1 MRGKR
6 SKQYRKLIQQFS
18 IHFGFREPY
27 QVVVD
32 ADFVKETT
40 NCKMDLLQYLERTM
54 HGKVKP
60 MITQCS
66 IRHLYKEGG
75 DRSVQAAIEVAKN
88 VCERRRCGHHP
99 ESHPE
104 PLSTL
109 ECLSSIVD
117 PGKAGINK
125 HKYCVATQE
134 QEVRSAMRRIPGV
147 PLIYVSR
154 SVMILEPMSE
164 ATRRVCEGE
173 EKGKLRDG
181 FVRNDR
187 KRKRGDEKEDEKS
200 GSEGESEDEAGAP
213 QDGEKK
219 KKKKKT
225 YGPKQPN
232 PLAVQKKKK
241 KAADEGQQKAPQPK
255 DGKQEKKEGQSS
267 APTTTEAAAEKG
279 DAENK
284 PKRKRR
290 RKHKAAGDGEGGSGS
305 GEGAGDGNKA
315 GASTGGEAVPAEA

>member
-1 MRGKR
+1 
-6 SKQYRKLIQQFS
+6 
-18 IHFGFREPY
+18 
-27 QVVVD
+27 
-32 ADFVKETT
+32 
-40 NCKMDLLQYLERTM
+40 
-54 HGKVKP
+54 

-66 IRHLYKEGG
+66 IRHLYKEGS
-75 DRSVQAAIEVAKN
+75 DRSVQANIEVAKN
-88 VCERRRCGHHP
+88 VCERRRCGHRP
-99 ESHPE
+99 DTHPE

-117 PGKAGINK
+117 PDKARVNK
-125 HKYCVATQE
+125 HKYVVASQE

-181 FVRNDR
+181 FVRNER
-187 KRKRGDEKEDEKS
+187 KRKRGEEEDDAKS
-200 GSEGESEDEAGAP
+200 GSEGESGDEAGEV

-219 KKKKKT
+219 NKKKKT

-241 KAADEGQQKAPQPK
+241 KPADQGQQKATKPK
-255 DGKQEKKEGQSS
+255 DDKKEKKEDQLPPSTS
-267 APTTTEAAAEKG
+267 AETGAEKG
-279 DAENK
+279 NPENK

-290 RKHKAAGDGEGGSGS
+290 RKHKAAGDGEGGNGS
-305 GEGAGDGNKA
+305 GDGAEGGNET
-315 GASTGGEAVPAEA
+315 GASTGGVPVQAEA

>member
-1 MRGKR
+1 
-6 SKQYRKLIQQFS
+6 
-18 IHFGFREPY
+18 
-27 QVVVD
+27 V
-32 ADFVKETT
+32 
-40 NCKMDLLQYLERTM
+40 
-54 HGKVKP
+54 
-60 MITQCS
+60 ITQCS
-66 IRHLYKEGG
+66 IRHLYKEGS

-99 ESHPE
+99 ETHPE

-117 PGKAGINK
+117 PDKARINK
-125 HKYCVATQE
+125 HKYVVATQE

-164 ATRRVCEGE
+164 ATRRVCESG

-181 FVRNDR
+181 FVRNNDR
-187 KRKRGDEKEDEKS
+187 KRKRGDEEEDEKN
-200 GSEGESEDEAGAP
+200 GSEAESGDEAGGP
-213 QDGEKK
+213 QDGEKKK

-241 KAADEGQQKAPQPK
+241 KSADEGQSKATKPK
-255 DGKQEKKEGQSS
+255 DENKERNEGQAP
-267 APTTTEAAAEKG
+267 APTTAETGPEKG
-279 DAENK
+279 NAENK

-290 RKHKAAGDGEGGSGS
+290 RKHKAAGDGDGDGVGENGSGM
-305 GEGAGDGNKA
+305 GADGGNEA
-315 GASTGGEAVPAEA
+315 AASAGGEAVQAEA